1 MAATLLPNL
10 VSYGSDSDSDNS
22 SDNDGSGDTGPAPV
36 IDATRKHEYTAHL
49 KPVRKLRPL
58 PGAEEVAPTTALA
71 VVAAPEV
78 ELAAAVTDLV
88 PIDPGTKEVMYN
100 PKYEQLFTP
109 EVGPDNPLKTQQA
122 KAEKNT
128 HAGFVEPAHFND
140 FHFENQWRTF
150 HSYGKAI
157 DPTVGENKTINKVVT
172 DLQLNAK
179 TTNPDE
185 PTDKSIYK
193 KIESAANAAATV
205 EEFGTVFEKLPLRPG
220 DKRKKERNED
230 PLDIEGWKG
239 PWAKY
244 KDEVLVSKP
253 TEEEKKVLDEYLA
266 KKAGKRGK
274 FTEAVSAEEKVTLHI
289 KDPHDYQGRSF
300 LHAPQDVGVN
310 LRSEEPPTK
319 CFLPKK
325 LIHTWEGHTKGIS
338 CIRWFPKTAHLLLSS
353 SMDSKIK
360 LWEVYNRRRLIQTYS
375 GHKQA
380 VRDVCFNNDGTQF
393 LSASYDRFCKLWDT
407 ETGECISRF
416 SSRKVPYCVKFNPD
430 DDKQHLFVC
439 GTSDKK
445 ILCWDTRSGDI
456 VQEYDR
462 HLGAVNTI
470 TFIDN
475 NRRFVSTSDD
485 KSVRVWEWDI
495 PVDFKYLAD
504 PSMHSMP
511 YTVISPNQK
520 WLACQSMDNQIM
532 IFNALNRFKWHR
544 KKTFKGHMV
553 AGYACGIDFSPDM
566 TYLISGDADGKLF
579 IWDWKTSRLYSK
591 FKAHDQVCIQAIW
604 HPHETSK
611 IATAG
616 WDGVIKFWD

>member
-1 MAATLLPNL
+1 MASLLGL
-10 VSYGSDSDSDNS
+10 AYDSDSDS
-22 SDNDGSGDTGPAPV
+22 SDGGEEAKDSPAPS
-36 IDATRKHEYTAHL
+36 IDSNRKHEYTAHL
-49 KPVRKLRPL
+49 KPMKRGRPV
-58 PGAEEVAPTTALA
+58 GGGIGGS
-71 VVAAPEV
+71 VVVCANPEV
-78 ELAAAVTDLV
+78 EIAESVTDLI
-88 PIDPGTKEVMYN
+88 PIAPDAKEVKYN
-100 PKYEQLFTP
+100 PKYEELFTP
-109 EVGPDNPLKTQQA
+109 TVGPDNPLKTQQA
-122 KAEKNT
+122 KADKNT
-128 HAGFVEPAHFND
+128 AAGFVEPAHFNA
-140 FHFENQWRTF
+140 FHFENQMRTF
-150 HSYGKAI
+150 HSYGQAI
-157 DPTVGENKTINKVVT
+157 DPTVGSNATLNKVVT
-172 DLQLNAK
+172 DLQLMPSAK
-179 TTNPDE
+179 HDPDE
-185 PTDKSIYK
+185 PTDKSVHKAIQ
-193 KIESAANAAATV
+193 SAVAKQGSK
-205 EEFGTVFEKLPLRPG
+205 EEFTTVFEKAPPRPG
-220 DKRKKERNED
+220 DKRSKERNDD
-230 PLDIEGWKG
+230 PADIDGWKG

-244 KDEVLVSKP
+244 KNEEVVSKP
-253 TEEEKKVLDEYLA
+253 SEEEKKELDEILA
-266 KKAGKRGK
+266 KRAGKKGK
-274 FTEAVSAEEKVTLHI
+274 LTEAVSAEEKVTLHI
-289 KDPHDYQGRSF
+289 KDPHDYAGRSF

-310 LRSEEPPTK
+310 LRSEDPPEK

-325 LIHTWEGHTKGIS
+325 LLHTWEGHTKGIS
-338 CIRWFPKTAHLLLSS
+338 AIRWFPKTAHLLLSC
-353 SMDSKIK
+353 SMDTKIK
-360 LWEVYNRRRLIQTYS
+360 LWEVYNRRRLVQTYS

-380 VRDVCFNNDGTQF
+380 VRDVSFNNEGTQF

-430 DDKQHLFVC
+430 EDKQHLFVC

-445 ILCWDTRSGDI
+445 ILCWDTRSGEI

-485 KSVRVWEWDI
+485 KSLRVWEWDI

-511 YTVISPNQK
+511 FTVISPNQK
-520 WLACQSMDNQIM
+520 WLACQSMDNNIM

-544 KKTFKGHMV
+544 KKSFKGHMV

-579 IWDWKTSRLYSK
+579 IWDWKTSKLYSK
-591 FKAHDQVCIQAIW
+591 FKAHDEVCIAALW

-616 WDGVIKFWD
+616 WDGLIKYWD